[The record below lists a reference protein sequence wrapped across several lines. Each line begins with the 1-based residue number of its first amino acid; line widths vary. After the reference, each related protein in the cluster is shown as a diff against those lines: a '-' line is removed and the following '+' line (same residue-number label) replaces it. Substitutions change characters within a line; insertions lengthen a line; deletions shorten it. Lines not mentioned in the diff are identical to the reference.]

1 MVTDETIVKIWP
13 SELINILTLNISFTK
28 NELSNS
34 RTEKE
39 EEKKW
44 SAIES
49 IFGPQ
54 RNAHNPTSKI
64 VLALLSWLS
73 IKKLR
78 HCFQITRTHMSS
90 LMHFFAKDNC
100 HFHSFDHSLELCLAA
115 KISNHKRAKFLKTQH
130 FLNFQW
136 FKCTTRFTFS
146 ALILVSLQKALT

>member
-1 MVTDETIVKIWP
+1 MTFRVDKHFDLRYFFWKRMNFLIHELKKRGMEKCSTDFRQQW
-13 SELINILTLNISFTK
+13 NA
-28 NELSNS
+28 
-34 RTEKE
+34 RTATWKV
-39 EEKKW
+39 
-44 SAIES
+44 A
-49 IFGPQ
+49 
-54 RNAHNPTSKI
+54 
-64 VLALLSWLS
+64 LALLSWLS
-73 IKKLR
+73 IKNLR

>member
-44 SAIES
+44 SAIET

-54 RNAHNPTSKI
+54 RNAHNVTSKV

-73 IKKLR
+73 IKNLR

-115 KISNHKRAKFLKTQH
+115 K
-130 FLNFQW
+130 NFKPQ
-136 FKCTTRFTFS
+136 KSQILENTTFS
-146 ALILVSLQKALT
+146 ELSMI